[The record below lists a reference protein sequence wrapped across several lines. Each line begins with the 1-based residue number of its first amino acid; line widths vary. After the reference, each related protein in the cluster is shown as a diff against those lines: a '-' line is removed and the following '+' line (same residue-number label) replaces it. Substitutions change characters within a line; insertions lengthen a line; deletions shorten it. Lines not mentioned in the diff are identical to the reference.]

1 MKNKI
6 KKFRDVVD
14 GPDADVWGDMD
25 VVKFAD
31 ADLVSYNPGQNIF
44 FVRLADGTVRR
55 LVFRYGEWLV
65 LGNGAMNLKMA
76 GE

>member
-31 ADLVSYNPGQNIF
+31 ADLVSYNAGQNIF
-44 FVRLADGTVRR
+44 FVRLADGT
-55 LVFRYGEWLV
+55 FRPLAMRYDGWLV
-65 LGNGAMNLKMA
+65 LGSGTLNLKMA
-76 GE
+76 RE